1 MKKTIFVLVLALILL
16 PAALE
21 AVRVDPANG
30 PYFVGQAIRFAA
42 SDSMWDYNNGIIYY
56 GDGTSD
62 TGVMFSS
69 WKTHVYRSPGRYV
82 VRITKPPG
90 SPGRNAA
97 VRGIKTIYPPDES
110 MTILIQENRSIQVS
124 PVNPVA
130 GQAVTFTA
138 VNFNTPDNIRWEMG
152 DGTIYRHQAA
162 TSPRGGS
169 VVTHTYSKS
178 GAYQISAYDW
188 NGSLQVAAVSVQVN
202 IGQPNRAILFSP
214 VSPREDQP
222 VYFEA
227 ANFLQPNSIQW
238 NFGDGTR
245 EVNGTEIMH
254 RFQQAGTLT
263 VSAVDG
269 TLTHPPVSTTVTVL
283 PENRFITVSAP
294 EVLVNRPL
302 SVSAHNFRG
311 DLILWD
317 FGDGVQESGGHE
329 VTHIYTQ
336 SGTFTISARDENGES
351 ARSFTAVVTVRGID
365 DEVLVDVAEIRLDN
379 GKYYK
384 VVPRKSRALY
394 AVLRMK
400 MRGTGLVS
408 GQWIVDG
415 RPYEFINELAVQG
428 ELKEIRTRELPGLPV
443 LDPGLH
449 TITLELTR
457 PDQLNVVFPVLK
469 YFVLPYENLVELA
482 TPLNEFVAKEK
493 EIPEFSWLRA
503 RGASRYEVAFS
514 GHLYSILYNTPDQQW
529 HDAGTELSFTP
540 TPEIWNQ
547 LRRNRWSYW
556 KVRALDSAGQT
567 VAESEVREFKVIVAT
582 AEITLNRV
590 TDLEGRV
597 VDLSGGVVSSRS
609 DNLLVQ
615 GSLKYAA
622 DTEFLVLRVF
632 TDDLM
637 TDQLV
642 FRDVRK
648 DRELHFETSVPHNGN
663 SRVLFQLL
671 KTSSPAVVVGLH
683 NLRLKR

>member
-1 MKKTIFVLVLALILL
+1 MKKTILVLIIALLML

-21 AVRVDPANG
+21 AIQVDPPSG
-30 PYFVGQAIRFAA
+30 PYFVGQEILFRA
-42 SDSMWDYNNGIIYY
+42 SSYDYNFHPGVINY
-56 GDGTSD
+56 GDGSSD
-62 TGVMFSS
+62 TNVTEAY

-82 VRITKPPG
+82 VTLQPPAYP
-90 SPGRNAA
+90 SQGRL
-97 VRGIKTIYPPDES
+97 RTISGTPPPPES
-110 MTILIQENRSIQVS
+110 MTITIRENRSIQVS
-124 PVNPVA
+124 PASPVV
-130 GQAVTFTA
+130 GQATTFTA

-152 DGTIYRHQAA
+152 DGTVYRHQGAA
-162 TSPRGGS
+162 SPRGGS
-169 VVTHTYSKS
+169 VVTHTYAQAGS
-178 GAYQISAYDW
+178 YQVRAYDW
-188 NGSLQVAAVSVQVN
+188 NGSLQVTAVSVQVN
-202 IGQPNRAILFSP
+202 IGQPNRAIQFSP
-214 VSPREDQP
+214 ASPREDQP

-227 ANFLQPNSIQW
+227 VNFLQPTSIHW

-245 EVNGTEIMH
+245 EVNGSQIMH
-254 RFQQAGTLT
+254 RFQQAGTRT

-269 TLTHPPVSTTVTVL
+269 TLSHPPVSTSITVL

-294 EVLVNRPL
+294 EVLMNRPV
-302 SVSAHNFRG
+302 SVAAQNFRG
-311 DLILWD
+311 DLVLWN

-329 VTHIYTQ
+329 VTHTYAQ

-351 ARSFTAVVTVRGID
+351 TRQFTATVTVRGID

-400 MRGTGLVS
+400 MRGTGIVS

-415 RPYEFINELAVQG
+415 QPYEFFNELAIQG

-457 PDQLNVVFPVLK
+457 PNQLNVVFPVLK

-503 RGASRYEVAFS
+503 PGASRYEVAFS
-514 GHLYSILYNTPDQQW
+514 SNLYAILYNTPDQPW
-529 HDAGTELSFTP
+529 HDAGTEPSFTP
-540 TPEIWNQ
+540 TPPIWNQ

-556 KVRALDSAGQT
+556 KVRALDSAGQV
-567 VAESEVREFKVIVAT
+567 VAESDVREFKAIVAT

-590 TDLEGRV
+590 TDLEGRE
-597 VDLSGGVVSSRS
+597 VDLSNGVVSSRS
-609 DNLLVQ
+609 DHLLVQ
-615 GSLKYAA
+615 GNLKYAA
-622 DTEFLVLRVF
+622 DTEFLVMRIY
-632 TDDLM
+632 TDEIM

-642 FRDVRK
+642 FRNVQK
-648 DRELHFETSVPHNGN
+648 DRELRFETSVPHNGD

-671 KTSSPAVVVGLH
+671 KTSSPAVVVGLQ